1 MTSNFDKNF
10 YTLYKKYKNKYV
22 KLKNNILEGGN
33 NNEVDKV
40 FYELINKKDNIEE
53 DIQLYNSYIKT
64 SILKDDIKRKLYYK
78 EKEFNEIKFNKIKKE
93 YKKINFFNK
102 KQLILEAIEKIIK
115 NKSSQSELLR
125 IRYYIITIINNLN
138 DFIRKNLFDVK
149 IDINNLE
156 NFKKIPEHEMENSDI
171 TDELI
176 KELNNIKDIL
186 ENNKTQS
193 TTTTTTNVKTL
204 NKTNCTN
211 DDKEILKKI
220 IKMQA
225 IVSLIKSPIDDK
237 KIANIT
243 DCRGLTKL
251 QESYNSD
258 LQIINEYIINLNKN
272 L

>member
-1 MTSNFDKNF
+1 MISNFDKNF
-10 YTLYKKYKNKYV
+10 YTLYKKYKNKYI

-33 NNEVDKV
+33 NNKVDKV
-40 FYELINKKDNIEE
+40 LYELINNKYYIEA
-53 DIQLYNSYIKT
+53 DIQRYNSYIQT
-64 SILKDDIKRKLYYK
+64 SILKDDIKQKLYYK
-78 EKEFNEIKFNKIKKE
+78 EKQFNEIKFNEIKKE
-93 YKKINFFNK
+93 YNKINFFNK

-156 NFKKIPEHEMENSDI
+156 NFKKIPEHEMKNSDI

-193 TTTTTTNVKTL
+193 TTNFKTL
-204 NKTNCTN
+204 ENTNCTY
-211 DDKEILKKI
+211 KTVIQL
-220 IKMQA
+220 
-225 IVSLIKSPIDDK
+225 PINK
-237 KIANIT
+237 NIT
-243 DCRGLTKL
+243 NCNIKDLKKL
-251 QESYNSD
+251 QEIYKSD
-258 LQIINEYIINLNKN
+258 LKTINDYYTNEIIALKKSTN
-272 L
+272 